1 MLSEHPAKQ
10 CQELVL
16 EWMNYSMIGAKV
28 EGVGMIN
35 QLLCISV
42 YSLSRFQAMSPRIL
56 CASDSSLL
64 NMWAYLLTE
73 WFGTIRMD
81 EEKSLLN
88 RYHRWTAITRASSPR
103 IGSSTARS
111 GHDRWVAVPAL
122 TALLL
127 ASSTGCAVQPPQT
140 SEVRVRH
147 LPPTKGDVIEAAI
160 KSHGVPLSVH
170 YSCSTMV
177 GTQRSTIGDY
187 LAEQILSFSET
198 ASKWIDVD
206 FVPIQTPSGYYWHA
220 TVMFHFL
227 ESNGDPF
234 EYGVRFLIR
243 QSDGGVVPT
252 SFSCPGVP

>member
-1 MLSEHPAKQ
+1 
-10 CQELVL
+10 
-16 EWMNYSMIGAKV
+16 
-28 EGVGMIN
+28 MIN

-42 YSLSRFQAMSPRIL
+42 YSLSLFQAMLPRIL
-56 CASDSSLL
+56 CTSDGIQL

-73 WFGTIRMD
+73 WFGTIRMG
-81 EEKSLLN
+81 EEKWLLN
-88 RYHRWTAITRASSPR
+88 RYHRWIAITRASNLR
-103 IGSSTARS
+103 TGFSTARS
-111 GHDRWVAVPAL
+111 VRDPWVAVPAL

-127 ASSTGCAVQPPQT
+127 VSSTGCAVQPPRT
-140 SEVRVRH
+140 SEVRIRH

-160 KSHGVPLSVH
+160 RSHDVPLSVH

-177 GTQRSTIGDY
+177 GSKRSTIGDY

-206 FVPIQTPSGYYWHA
+206 FVPVQTPSGFYWDA
-220 TVMFHFL
+220 TVIFHFL